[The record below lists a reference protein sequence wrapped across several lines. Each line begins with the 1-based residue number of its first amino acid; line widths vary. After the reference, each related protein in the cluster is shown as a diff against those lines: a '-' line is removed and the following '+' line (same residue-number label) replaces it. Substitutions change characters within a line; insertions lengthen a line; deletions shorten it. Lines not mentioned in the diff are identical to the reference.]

1 MTEYSQ
7 ALKEAANHLS
17 PPVGFS
23 NYDTPKED
31 SSVTIRQNN
40 TIIQLL
46 VKVLEKHDINQSNKE
61 IILDSSGIVA
71 SSKTI
76 NLKKWKYLKASSEE
90 TKYPSS

>member
-40 TIIQLL
+40 TII
-46 VKVLEKHDINQSNKE
+46 
-61 IILDSSGIVA
+61 
-71 SSKTI
+71 
-76 NLKKWKYLKASSEE
+76 
-90 TKYPSS
+90 